1 VTILNLNDFVAVRA
15 ALGQRV
21 ADARFLAR
29 GRRNHAE
36 LADSAEMAVAGIEV
50 EHLPA
55 VFHLQYEDGGGA
67 VSERVV
73 TVYRVDRRIG
83 GWFVYGHCHLRDAL
97 RCFNVDRIAEGFDVT
112 TGEVFSNALEF
123 FSNHPIYTDPRD
135 PLREALKICKHEINL
150 LTVVGASDGLFDPDE
165 QDVLLL
171 HVFNRCDHLSLDERE
186 VARMLAL
193 VAPDQRAFAGSLT
206 QMAQFRLGDAV
217 ALKRS
222 LRKLVDADGQ
232 IAPEEVQFVAE
243 IEKRLG
249 VAG

>member
-1 VTILNLNDFVAVRA
+1 MTILNLDDFVSVRA

-29 GRRNHAE
+29 GRPNHAE
-36 LADSAEMAVAGIEV
+36 RGDSEEMLVGDVHV

-55 VFHLQYEDGGGA
+55 VFHLQYEDGGGS
-67 VSERVV
+67 VSQRVV
-73 TVYRVDRRIG
+73 TVYRIDRRIG
-83 GWFVYGHCHLRDAL
+83 GWYVYGHCHLRGAL
-97 RCFNVDRIAEGFDVT
+97 RCFSVDRISEGFDVT
-112 TGEVFSNALEF
+112 TGEVFGNALEF

-186 VARMLAL
+186 MARMLAL

-217 ALKRS
+217 ALRRS
-222 LRKLVDADGQ
+222 LRKMVDADGR
-232 IAPEEVQFVAE
+232 IAAEEVQFVGE

-249 VAG
+249 LTA

>member
-1 VTILNLNDFVAVRA
+1 VTILNLNDFVSVRS

-21 ADARFLAR
+21 ADARFLER
-29 GRRNHAE
+29 GRRNHAM
-36 LADSAEMAVAGIEV
+36 ADDSDDMDVPDVVV

-55 VFHLQYEDGGGA
+55 VFHLRYEDSGGA
-67 VSERVV
+67 LSERVV
-73 TVYRVDRRIG
+73 TIYRIERRVR
-83 GWFVYGHCHLRDAL
+83 GWYVQAHCHLRNAL
-97 RCFNVDRIAEGFDVT
+97 RCFSVDRIAEGFDVT

-171 HVFNRCDHLSLDERE
+171 HVFDRCDHLNLNEQE
-186 VARMLAL
+186 LARMLAL
-193 VAPDQRAFAGSLT
+193 VAPDQRAFSGSLT
-206 QMAQFRLGDAV
+206 QMAQFRRGDTV
-217 ALKRS
+217 ALRRS

-232 IAPEEVQFVAE
+232 IAPEEVQFVTE

-249 VAG
+249 FGA